1 MKPDAYTKFILTV
14 IALCLVVLAWDALEQ
29 AAVPTAHAQLRT
41 VVPDAASGD
50 TVSCNVPGKGY
61 KRCLPVIIGQ

>member
-14 IALCLVVLAWDALEQ
+14 IALCLVVLAWGTFEQ
-29 AAVPTAHAQLRT
+29 AAIPTAHAQLRT
-41 VVPDAASGD
+41 AAASSD

-61 KRCLPVIIGQ
+61 KKCLPVIIGQ